1 MQQIFLKFV
10 QNTNKLM
17 TTKILSVH
25 IDLHSR
31 LTVIHKS
38 TRDLLSYEVY
48 LNICSKQCFKC
59 QKIFV
64 LYSSAT
70 EIKDTKYDKL
80 NYVHNLIGS
89 YL

>member
-1 MQQIFLKFV
+1 MQQIFIKFV

-38 TRDLLSYEVY
+38 MRDLLSYEVY

-64 LYSSAT
+64 LFSSAT
-70 EIKDTKYDKL
+70 EIKDTRYKL